1 VDPSCESF
9 KEDCPELQQEKS
21 EQMKNRECPGR
32 GYMSKEAFLAHSSR
46 SRRAIALITVLLLT
60 SLLLLLGLTFLTF
73 VETDYRFAAQEDR
86 RQQAY
91 YLALAG
97 LEYQRHRTDL
107 LHPQVGGPISV
118 RKALPESSLTESFEV
133 TVYPDGSVISK
144 GSVRNTFR
152 ELAYFK
158 LLIPPGQSLM
168 EARSIP

>member
-1 VDPSCESF
+1 MHKRVFGKHS
-9 KEDCPELQQEKS
+9 
-21 EQMKNRECPGR
+21 GR
-32 GYMSKEAFLAHSSR
+32 P
-46 SRRAIALITVLLLT
+46 RRAIALITVLLLT

-107 LHPQVGGPISV
+107 LHPQPGAPLTI
-118 RKALPESSLTESFEV
+118 RKALPETSLSNSFEV
-133 TVYPDGSVISK
+133 TVYPDGSVISR
-144 GSVRNTFR
+144 GSIRNSFR
-152 ELAYFK
+152 ELAYFR